1 MQELKLR
8 AGNYFI
14 KNCFTWLEGGERYF
28 RFPYNK
34 ILVTEVKSMRG
45 ARWVPEKKV
54 WRVEDCQRNDFQLAY
69 MTYDERNPATHNPYA
84 PYESPLQPISIEP
97 RFNKSKGQKFE
108 PYRHQPMMTAHMV
121 QRPGC
126 IVAGEMGT
134 TKTFCCMTALE
145 IKAGQFLHKHGFQ
158 PEIWY
163 VAPRSAL
170 RAVQREFVIWGTAL
184 SPEFMTYEGMV
195 KKVKY
200 WVSGEKPPPYIVF
213 DESSKLKTHT
223 SQRAQAA
230 QYLADAARREWAED
244 AKIILMTGTPAPKD
258 PGDWWSQC
266 EIACPGFLKEGDIH
280 KFKNR
285 LGIIIKKE
293 RFDGGGMYPS
303 LVTWR
308 NDSKKC
314 NVCGQYAD
322 AQVHSDDITTGLVG
336 DDPELAHKY
345 VPSTNEVEYLY
356 KRMQG
361 LVVVYFKK
369 DCLDLP
375 DKEYR
380 PIYVEPTAS
389 TLRAAK
395 LVTKAAKTVIEGL
408 TRLRELSDGFQYI
421 NEKNGKKDC
430 ERCEGKKEVLLEQ
443 EIPGTCPNCPVVNGQ
458 KDSSVCGEHIP
469 QIDRSFVPCPN
480 CKGTGEED
488 RIIRVTKEVPC
499 PKEQALI
506 DLLDEYEDVGRVV
519 IYAGFTAAID
529 RCVRVCQKQGW
540 HVIRIDQGKEL
551 IIDDQGRHMATKDYL
566 TMFQDQKEEYPRV
579 AFVAHPG
586 SAGMGLTLTASPV
599 IIYYSNDFNGEYRTQ
614 SEDRIHRPGM
624 DLNLGATIIDILH
637 LPSDQRVLDNLKQK
651 RNLELM
657 SLGELSEVLQEGEGH
672 ERNTV

>member
-8 AGNYFI
+8 AGKYFI
-14 KNCFTWLEGGERYF
+14 RQCYTWLEGGDRLF
-28 RFPYNK
+28 RFPYNPT
-34 ILVTEVKSMRG
+34 LVTEIKSMRG
-45 ARWVPEKKV
+45 AKWNPEKKL
-54 WRVEDCQRNDFQLAY
+54 WRVDDCQRNDFQLAWLSY
-69 MTYDERNPATHNPYA
+69 DPRNLETYNPYA
-84 PYESPLQPISIEP
+84 PYETDLVPIPIEP
-97 RFNKSKGQKFE
+97 RYNKSKGAKLP
-108 PYRHQPMMTAHMV
+108 PYRHQPMMTAQMV
-121 QRPGC
+121 QRPSS
-126 IVAGEMGT
+126 IIAGEMGT

-145 IKAGQFLHKHGFQ
+145 ICSGKFLQKHGFQ

-170 RAVQREFVIWGTAL
+170 RAVEREFLIWGTAL
-184 SPEFMTYEGMV
+184 DPKFMTYEQMV
-195 KKVKY
+195 KRIKY
-200 WVSGEKPPPYIVF
+200 WTPGEKPPPYVVF

-230 QYLADAARREWAED
+230 QALSDGARREWKED

-285 LGIIIKKE
+285 LGIIVRKE
-293 RFDGGGMYPS
+293 RFDGGGVYPS
-303 LVTWR
+303 LITWR
-308 NDSKKC
+308 NDSAKC
-314 NVCGQYAD
+314 NICGQPKEASHHNSLV
-322 AQVHSDDITTGLVG
+322 AGLVG
-336 DDPELAHKY
+336 DDPESAHEF
-345 VPSTNEVEYLY
+345 VPSVNEVEYLY
-356 KRMQG
+356 RRMQG

-375 DKEYR
+375 DKQYR
-380 PIYVEPTAS
+380 PIYLTPSAS
-389 TLRAAK
+389 TLRVAG
-395 LVTKAAKTVIEGL
+395 LIPKAAKTVIEGL

-421 NEKNGKKDC
+421 DEKDGKRPC
-430 ERCEGKKEVLLEQ
+430 ERCEGAGEILIEREQ
-443 EIPGTCPNCPVVNGQ
+443 PGTCPNCKVLEANGQ
-458 KDSSVCGEHIP
+458 DTSNCGIHTPI
-469 QIDRSFVPCPN
+469 IDKEIAKCPN
-480 CKGTGEED
+480 CGGTGEQD
-488 RIIRVTKEVPC
+488 KIIRVTKEVAC
-499 PKEQALI
+499 PKEQAII

-529 RCVRVCQKQGW
+529 RCVRICQKQGW

-551 IIDDQGRHMATKDYL
+551 VIDDQGRHTGIKDYL
-566 TMFQDQKEEYPRV
+566 AMFQDQLVEYPRV

-624 DLNLGATIIDILH
+624 DLNLGATIIDLLH
-637 LPSDQRVLDNLKQK
+637 LPSDQKVLDNLKAK

-657 SLGELSEVLQEGEGH
+657 SLGELGDALKQGVGN
-672 ERNTV
+672 ERT